1 VRATASRPSLAG
13 IGGGKTT
20 VASMMTGTTHNP
32 PETPAGLPP
41 PEAPG
46 DEHLDA
52 HAESGLSE
60 DGPNRRCIVR
70 GESLPVARLVRF
82 VVGPGDVVVPDIDA
96 RLPGRGL
103 WLSAERAM
111 IETAAS
117 KRMFAKAARGNVTVA
132 ADLADTVADLLKR
145 RCLNYLGLA
154 RRAGLVAAGAEK
166 VRAQIATGRTAAL
179 FEAADG
185 SPQERRKFVALV
197 PDVPMVD
204 AFTGAE
210 LGSALGRDT
219 AVHVALLP
227 GRLTATL
234 LEDAARYNGVRRQN

>member
-1 VRATASRPSLAG
+1 
-13 IGGGKTT
+13 
-20 VASMMTGTTHNP
+20 MMMVQAHTP
-32 PETPAGLPP
+32 PAPP
-41 PEAPG
+41 VEAAKAAD
-46 DEHLDA
+46 DEDL
-52 HAESGLSE
+52 EK
-60 DGPNRRCIVR
+60 GPNRRCIAT

-82 VVGPGDVVVPDIDA
+82 VVGPDNVLVPDVEG

-103 WLSAERAM
+103 WLSADRSM

-132 ADLADTVADLLKR
+132 ADLADQVADLLKR
-145 RCLNYLGLA
+145 RCLNHLGLA

-185 SPQERRKFVALV
+185 SLPERRKFVALAPNV
-197 PDVPMVD
+197 PIVD

-210 LGSALGRDT
+210 LGASLGRD
-219 AVHVALLP
+219 AVVHVALLP

-234 LEDAARYNGVRRQN
+234 LDDAVRYGGVRRPVTV

>member
-1 VRATASRPSLAG
+1 
-13 IGGGKTT
+13 
-20 VASMMTGTTHNP
+20 MTGTTHSP
-32 PETPAGLPP
+32 PETPAGSTP
-41 PEAPG
+41 PEAP
-46 DEHLDA
+46 EEE
-52 HAESGLSE
+52 HAESGQSE
-60 DGPNRRCIVR
+60 QGPNRRCIVR
-70 GESLPVARLVRF
+70 GESLPVAGLVRF
-82 VVGPGDVVVPDIDA
+82 VIGPGDVVVPDIDA

-117 KRMFAKAARGNVTVA
+117 KRMFAKAARGNVSVA
-132 ADLADTVADLLKR
+132 ADLADIVADLLKR

-204 AFTGAE
+204 FFTGAE
-210 LGSALGRDT
+210 LGAALGRDT
-219 AVHVALLP
+219 AVHVALLS

-234 LEDAARYNGVRRQN
+234 LEDAARYNGVRRQS